1 MPVLGGAGCLRLF
14 DITQSGSHGIPSGD
28 TGRSPRTRSRL
39 GCSGMARRIGTIMVD
54 MGYLDEDS
62 LWKILE
68 EQKRSGSELVGK
80 VAVRMGVVKE
90 DQVMKALGE
99 QLGMKV
105 VKLADITIP
114 AEMIELVNESMA
126 TAYKIVPVSQNK
138 KDKSITVAMAEPQ
151 NPSTLDSLRMFLSTE
166 VKGAISSEADVLAAI
181 ERLYAGHHESI
192 QDVVKQI
199 EQDKGLAQLANR
211 NQNTIDLEAIEEM
224 AEAAP
229 VRKLL
234 NMVLLLAI
242 KDKASDIHFEP
253 FEEEYKMRYRVD
265 GILYELVPPPR
276 HLAPAIASRIKVM
289 SNLDIAERR
298 LPQDGKIQLALGGNS
313 VDIRVSTLPTMFGE
327 SVVLRILDRSV
338 VQLDLRKLG
347 MSEDT
352 LAQWMEAIMKPNG
365 IILVTGPTSSG
376 KTTTLYAT
384 LNELNKI
391 EDKIITTEE
400 PVEYEIEG
408 LIQVPINPDIG
419 VTFATCLRSI
429 LRQDPDKIL
438 VGETRDLETAE
449 ISIQASLTG
458 HIVFTTLHT
467 NDAPSAVTRLR
478 DMGVPTFLIT
488 ATVEAMLAQRLVRKI
503 CNSCRTEFTPSREVI
518 MELGLTAEQAAAQ
531 KWFYGKGCE
540 RCNNTG
546 YKGRMGI
553 YELAIM
559 NDNLREL
566 VVSEVSLDEFRNA
579 CRKYGMRTL
588 RESGL
593 QAIHLGQTSIE
604 EVVRETM
611 TEI

>member
-1 MPVLGGAGCLRLF
+1 
-14 DITQSGSHGIPSGD
+14 
-28 TGRSPRTRSRL
+28 
-39 GCSGMARRIGTIMVD
+39 MARRIGTIMVD

-68 EQKRSGSELVGK
+68 EQKRSGTELLGK
-80 VAVRMGVVKE
+80 VAVRMGLAKE
-90 DQVMKALGE
+90 DQVLKALGE

-105 VKLADITIP
+105 IKLNDITIP
-114 AEMIELVNESMA
+114 AEMTELVGESMA
-126 TAYKIVPVSQNK
+126 TAYKVVPLSQNK
-138 KDKSITVAMAEPQ
+138 KDKSVTVVMAEPQ
-151 NPSTLDSLRMFLSTE
+151 NPSTIDSLRLFLGVD
-166 VKGAISSEADVLAAI
+166 VKGAVASEADVMAAV

-199 EQDKGLAQLANR
+199 EEDKGLAQLANR

-347 MSEDT
+347 MPEDT
-352 LAQWMEAIMKPNG
+352 LAQWMEVIMKPNG

-419 VTFATCLRSI
+419 VTFASCLRSI

-478 DMGVPTFLIT
+478 DMGLPTFLIT
-488 ATVEAMLAQRLVRKI
+488 ATVEAVLAQRLVRKI
-503 CNSCRTEFTPSREVI
+503 CNFCRTEFTPSQEVI

-531 KWFYGKGCE
+531 KWFYGKGCDK
-540 RCNNTG
+540 CNNTG

-553 YELAIM
+553 YELALM
-559 NDNLREL
+559 NDNLREM
-566 VVSEVSLDEFRNA
+566 VVAEVSLDEFRNA

-593 QAIHLGQTSIE
+593 QAINLGQTSIE
-604 EVVRETM
+604 EIVRETM

>member
-1 MPVLGGAGCLRLF
+1 
-14 DITQSGSHGIPSGD
+14 
-28 TGRSPRTRSRL
+28 
-39 GCSGMARRIGTIMVD
+39 
-54 MGYLDEDS
+54 
-62 LWKILE
+62 
-68 EQKRSGSELVGK
+68 
-80 VAVRMGVVKE
+80 
-90 DQVMKALGE
+90 
-99 QLGMKV
+99 
-105 VKLADITIP
+105 
-114 AEMIELVNESMA
+114 
-126 TAYKIVPVSQNK
+126 
-138 KDKSITVAMAEPQ
+138 
-151 NPSTLDSLRMFLSTE
+151 
-166 VKGAISSEADVLAAI
+166 
-181 ERLYAGHHESI
+181 
-192 QDVVKQI
+192 
-199 EQDKGLAQLANR
+199 
-211 NQNTIDLEAIEEM
+211 M

-298 LPQDGKIQLALGGNS
+298 LPQDGKIQLALGGNN

-347 MSEDT
+347 MPEDT
-352 LAQWMEAIMKPNG
+352 LARWMQVIHKPNG

-419 VTFATCLRSI
+419 VTFANCLRSI

-478 DMGVPTFLIT
+478 DMGLPTFLIT
-488 ATVEAMLAQRLVRKI
+488 ATVEAMLAQRLVRKL
-503 CNSCRTEFTPSREVI
+503 CANCRPSSPPAPRSSWSWASPPSRPPPRS
-518 MELGLTAEQAAAQ
+518 GSTARAARSATTPATRAA
-531 KWFYGKGCE
+531 W
-540 RCNNTG
+540 
-546 YKGRMGI
+546 
-553 YELAIM
+553 A
-559 NDNLREL
+559 
-566 VVSEVSLDEFRNA
+566 S
-579 CRKYGMRTL
+579 
-588 RESGL
+588 
-593 QAIHLGQTSIE
+593 TSWSS
-604 EVVRETM
+604 
-611 TEI
+611 

>member
-1 MPVLGGAGCLRLF
+1 VGGLGFQWLLSLE
-14 DITQSGSHGIPSGD
+14 DVSI
-28 TGRSPRTRSRL
+28 
-39 GCSGMARRIGTIMVD
+39 MARRLGTILVD
-54 MGYLDEDS
+54 MGYLDEEG
-62 LWKILE
+62 LWKVLE
-68 EQKRSGSELVGK
+68 EQKRTPNELLGK
-80 VAVRMGVVKE
+80 VAVRLGLVKE
-90 DQVMKALGE
+90 DQVLKALGE

-105 VKLADITIP
+105 IKLADTTIP
-114 AEMIELVNESMA
+114 AEMTELVNESMA
-126 TAYKIVPVSQNK
+126 TAYKVVPVSQSK
-138 KDKSITVAMAEPQ
+138 KDKSVTVAMAEPQ
-151 NPSTLDSLRMFLSTE
+151 NPSTLDSLRLFLGVE
-166 VKGAISSEADVLAAI
+166 VKGAVASEADVMATI
-181 ERLYAGHHESI
+181 ERLYAGHQESI

-199 EQDKGLAQLANR
+199 EQDKGLAQLAMR
-211 NQNTIDLEAIEEM
+211 NENTIDLEAIEEM

-298 LPQDGKIQLALGGNS
+298 LPQDGKIQLALGGNN

-347 MSEDT
+347 MPEDT
-352 LAQWMEAIMKPNG
+352 LARWMEVIHKPNG

-400 PVEYEIEG
+400 PVEYEIDG
-408 LIQVPINPDIG
+408 LIQVPINADIG
-419 VTFATCLRSI
+419 VTFANCLRSI

-478 DMGVPTFLIT
+478 DMGLPTFLIT
-488 ATVEAMLAQRLVRKI
+488 ATVEAVLAQRLVRRI
-503 CNSCRTEFTPSREVI
+503 CTNCRTEFTPSPEVV
-518 MELGLTAEQAAAQ
+518 MELGISPDQAAAQ
-531 KWFYGKGCE
+531 KWYYGKGCD

-553 YELAIM
+553 YELLVM
-559 NDNLREL
+559 NETLRDMI
-566 VVSEVSLDEFRNA
+566 VAEVSLDEFRAA
-579 CRKYGMRTL
+579 CRKFGMRTL

-593 QAIHLGQTSIE
+593 VAIHNGLTTIE

-611 TEI
+611 IDDM

>member
-1 MPVLGGAGCLRLF
+1 
-14 DITQSGSHGIPSGD
+14 
-28 TGRSPRTRSRL
+28 
-39 GCSGMARRIGTIMVD
+39 MARKLGTILVD
-54 MGYLDEDS
+54 LGYLDEDT
-62 LWKILE
+62 LWKVLE
-68 EQKRSGSELVGK
+68 EQKRGGGAELIGK
-80 VAVRMGVVKE
+80 VAVRLGLVND
-90 DQVMKALGE
+90 DQVLKALGE

-105 VKLADITIP
+105 VRLG
-114 AEMIELVNESMA
+114 EMQIAPEVLEVVNESMA
-126 TAYKIVPVSQNK
+126 TAFKVLPISVSK
-138 KDKSITVAMAEPQ
+138 KDKSVTVAMAEPQ
-151 NPSTLDSLRMFLSTE
+151 NPATIDSLRSFLGVD
-166 VKGAISSEADVLAAI
+166 VKGVVSSESEVMSAI
-181 ERLYAGHHESI
+181 ERVYAGHEETI
-192 QDVVKQI
+192 ADVVKQI
-199 EQDKGLAQLANR
+199 EDDRGLSQYQFR
-211 NQNTIDLEAIEEM
+211 SENTIDLEAIEEM

-253 FEEEYKMRYRVD
+253 FEDEYKMRYRVD
-265 GILYELVPPPR
+265 GVLYELVPPPR

-298 LPQDGKIQLALGGNS
+298 LPQDGRIELNIGGNS

-327 SVVLRILDRSV
+327 SVVLRILDRTV
-338 VQLDLRKLG
+338 VNLDLANVG
-347 MSEDT
+347 MPPDT
-352 LAQWMEAIMKPNG
+352 LVSWREVIHKPNG

-400 PVEYEIEG
+400 PVEYDIEG

-419 VTFATCLRSI
+419 VTFAACLRAI

-488 ATVEAMLAQRLVRKI
+488 ATVEAVLAQRLVRKI
-503 CNSCRTEFTPSREVI
+503 CAFCRTEYTPTEDI
-518 MELGLTAEQAAAQ
+518 AMQLGMSLDEAKT
-531 KWFYGKGCE
+531 KKFYYGRGCE

-553 YELAIM
+553 FELLLL
-559 NDNLREL
+559 NEELRSM
-566 VVSEVSLDEFRNA
+566 VTSEVSLDEFRA
-579 CRKYGMRTL
+579 TARRYGMRTL

-593 QAIHLGQTSIE
+593 LAIHNGQSTVE
-604 EVVRETM
+604 EIVRETM
-611 TEI
+611 LDDA

>member
-1 MPVLGGAGCLRLF
+1 
-14 DITQSGSHGIPSGD
+14 
-28 TGRSPRTRSRL
+28 
-39 GCSGMARRIGTIMVD
+39 MARRLGKILVD
-54 MGYLDEDS
+54 LGYLDEEG
-62 LWKILE
+62 LWKVLE
-68 EQKRSGSELVGK
+68 EQKKGTDLIGK
-80 VAVRMGVVKE
+80 VAVRLGLVTE
-90 DQVMKALGE
+90 DQVLKALAE
-99 QLGMKV
+99 QLNMKV
-105 VKLADITIP
+105 VRLGDLTIP
-114 AEMIELVNESMA
+114 PEALDTVNESMA
-126 TAYKIVPVSQNK
+126 TAYKIVPIKVDK
-138 KDKSITVAMAEPQ
+138 RDKSITVAMAEPQ
-151 NPSTLDSLRMFLSTE
+151 NPATLDSLKMFLGVD
-166 VKGAISSEADVLAAI
+166 VKGVIAPEKEVLAAI
-181 ERLYAGHHESI
+181 ERAYAGKQESI

-199 EQDKGLAQLANR
+199 EQDKGLQQYQYR
-211 NQNTIDLEAIEEM
+211 NENTIDLEAIEEM

-253 FEEEYKMRYRVD
+253 FEDEYKMRYRVD
-265 GILYELVPPPR
+265 GVLYELVPPPR

-298 LPQDGKIQLALGGNS
+298 LPQDGRIELAIGGNS

-327 SVVLRILDRSV
+327 SVVLRILDRTV
-338 VQLDLRKLG
+338 VNLDLERIG
-347 MSEDT
+347 MPADT
-352 LAQWMEAIMKPNG
+352 LAAWREVIHKPNG

-384 LNELNKI
+384 LNELNTI

-400 PVEYEIEG
+400 PVEYDIDG

-419 VTFATCLRSI
+419 VTFANCLRAI

-467 NDAPSAVTRLR
+467 NDAPSAITRMR
-478 DMGVPTFLIT
+478 DMGLPTFLIT
-488 ATVEAMLAQRLVRKI
+488 ATVEAVLAQRLVRRI
-503 CNSCRTEFTPSREVI
+503 CPNCRTEFTPSPEI
-518 MELGLTAEQAAAQ
+518 AMELGMTPEVAAT
-531 KWFYGKGCE
+531 KKFYYGRGCE

-553 YELAIM
+553 FELLVM
-559 NDNLREL
+559 NDELRDL
-566 VVSEVSLDEFRNA
+566 ITREVSLDEFREA
-579 CRKYGMRTL
+579 CRRNGMRTL

-593 QAIHLGQTSIE
+593 EAIHAGLTTIE

-611 TEI
+611 LDEM

>member
-1 MPVLGGAGCLRLF
+1 
-14 DITQSGSHGIPSGD
+14 
-28 TGRSPRTRSRL
+28 
-39 GCSGMARRIGTIMVD
+39 MARRLGTIMVD
-54 MGYLDEDS
+54 MGYLDEDG
-62 LWKILE
+62 LMRVLE
-68 EQKRSGSELVGK
+68 EQKRAGAEPLGK
-80 VAVRMGVVKE
+80 VAVRLGMVKE
-90 DQVMKALGE
+90 DQVLKALGE

-105 VKLADITIP
+105 IRLADTTIP
-114 AEMIELVNESMA
+114 AEMTELVNESMA
-126 TAYKIVPVSQNK
+126 TAFKVVPISQNK
-138 KDKSITVAMAEPQ
+138 KDKSVTVAMAEPQ
-151 NPSTLDSLRMFLSTE
+151 NPSTLGDLRTFLGVE
-166 VKGAISSEADVLAAI
+166 VKGAVASESDVLATI
-181 ERLYAGHHESI
+181 ERLYAGHQESI
-192 QDVVKQI
+192 SDVVKQI
-199 EQDKGLAQLANR
+199 EQDKGLQKMAGR
-211 NQNTIDLEAIEEM
+211 SESTIDLEAIEEM

-276 HLAPAIASRIKVM
+276 HLAPAISSRIKVM

-298 LPQDGKIQLALGGNS
+298 LPQDGKIQLSLGGNN

-338 VQLDLRKLG
+338 VQLDLKKLG
-347 MSEDT
+347 MPEDT
-352 LAQWMEAIMKPNG
+352 LARWMDVIHKPNG

-384 LNELNKI
+384 LNELNRI

-408 LIQVPINPDIG
+408 LVQVPINPEIG
-419 VTFATCLRSI
+419 VTFAACLRAI

-458 HIVFTTLHT
+458 HVVFTTLHT
-467 NDAPSAVTRLR
+467 NDAPSAITRLR
-478 DMGVPTFLIT
+478 DMGLPTFLIT
-488 ATVEAMLAQRLVRKI
+488 ATIEAVLAQRLVRKL
-503 CNSCRTEFTPSREVI
+503 CANCTTEFMPGPEVI
-518 MELGLTAEQAAAQ
+518 MELGLTQEQAAAQ
-531 KWFYGKGCE
+531 KWFYGKGCD

-553 YELAIM
+553 YELIVM
-559 NDNLREL
+559 NDVLRDM
-566 VVSEVSLDEFRNA
+566 VVAEVSLDEFREA

-593 QAIHLGQTSIE
+593 QAISLGRTSVE
-604 EVVRETM
+604 EILRETM
-611 TEI
+611 TEV

>member
-1 MPVLGGAGCLRLF
+1 
-14 DITQSGSHGIPSGD
+14 
-28 TGRSPRTRSRL
+28 
-39 GCSGMARRIGTIMVD
+39 MARRLGTIMID
-54 MGYLDEDS
+54 MGYLDEET
-62 LWKILE
+62 LWKVLE

-80 VAVRMGVVKE
+80 VAVRMNLVKE

-114 AEMIELVNESMA
+114 AELTELVNESMA
-126 TAYKIVPVSQNK
+126 TAYKIVPISQNK
-138 KDKSITVAMAEPQ
+138 KDKSVTVAMAEPQ
-151 NPSTLDSLRMFLSTE
+151 NPSTLDSLKMFLSTD
-166 VKGAISSEADVLAAI
+166 VKGAIATEPDVMAAI

-199 EQDKGLAQLANR
+199 EQDKGLSAMAGR

-265 GILYELVPPPR
+265 GVLYELVPPPR
-276 HLAPAIASRIKVM
+276 HLAPAISSRIKVM

-298 LPQDGKIQLALGGNS
+298 LPQDGRIQLALGGNE

-327 SVVLRILDRSV
+327 SVVLRILDRTV
-338 VQLDLRKLG
+338 VQLDLKKLG
-347 MSEDT
+347 MPDDLLKIWYE
-352 LAQWMEAIMKPNG
+352 LIEKPNG

-384 LNELNKI
+384 LNHLNRI

-400 PVEYEIEG
+400 PVEYDIEG
-408 LIQVPINPDIG
+408 LIQIPVNPDIG
-419 VTFATCLRSI
+419 VTFAACLRSI

-467 NDAPSAVTRLR
+467 NDAPSAITRMR
-478 DMGVPTFLIT
+478 DMGLPTFLIT
-488 ATVEAMLAQRLVRKI
+488 ATVEAVLAQRLVRKI
-503 CNSCRTEFTPSREVI
+503 CVNCRTEFTPAPEVL
-518 MELGLTAEQAAAQ
+518 MELGLSTEQAVS
-531 KWFYGKGCE
+531 KKFFYGKGCE

-553 YELAIM
+553 YELLVM
-559 NDNLREL
+559 NDTLREM
-566 VVSEVSLDEFRNA
+566 VVSEASLDDFRTA
-579 CRKYGMRTL
+579 CRKFGMRTL
-588 RESGL
+588 REAGMNM
-593 QAIHLGQTSIE
+593 IHNGQSSIE
-604 EVVRETM
+604 EVLRET
-611 TEI
+611 ILDDI

>member
-1 MPVLGGAGCLRLF
+1 
-14 DITQSGSHGIPSGD
+14 
-28 TGRSPRTRSRL
+28 
-39 GCSGMARRIGTIMVD
+39 MARRIGTIMVD
-54 MGYLDEDS
+54 MGYLDEDG

-68 EQKRSGSELVGK
+68 EQKRSGTELLGK
-80 VAVRMGVVKE
+80 VAVRMGMVKE
-90 DQVMKALGE
+90 EQVLRALGE

-105 VKLADITIP
+105 VKLNDITIP
-114 AEMIELVNESMA
+114 AEMTELVGESMA
-126 TAYKIVPVSQNK
+126 TAYKVVPLSQNK
-138 KDKSITVAMAEPQ
+138 KDKSVTVAMAEPQ
-151 NPSTLDSLRMFLSTE
+151 NPSTIDSLRLFLGVD
-166 VKGAISSEADVLAAI
+166 VKGAVSSEADVMAAI

-199 EQDKGLAQLANR
+199 EQDKGLASLANR

-298 LPQDGKIQLALGGNS
+298 LPQDGKIQLALGGNN

-347 MSEDT
+347 MPEDT
-352 LAQWMEAIMKPNG
+352 LAKWMEVIMKPNG

-408 LIQVPINPDIG
+408 LIQVPINAEIG
-419 VTFATCLRSI
+419 VTFANCLRSI

-478 DMGVPTFLIT
+478 DMGLPTFLIT

-503 CNSCRTEFTPSREVI
+503 CNFCRTEFTPSQEVI

-531 KWFYGKGCE
+531 KWFYGKGCDK
-540 RCNNTG
+540 CNNTG

-559 NDNLREL
+559 NETLRDM
-566 VVSEVSLDEFRNA
+566 VVAEVSLDEFRNA

-588 RESGL
+588 REAGL
-593 QAIHLGQTSIE
+593 QAIDRGHTSIE
-604 EVVRETM
+604 EIIRETL

>member
-1 MPVLGGAGCLRLF
+1 
-14 DITQSGSHGIPSGD
+14 
-28 TGRSPRTRSRL
+28 
-39 GCSGMARRIGTIMVD
+39 MARRLGTIMVD
-54 MGYLDEDS
+54 MGYLDEDDLS
-62 LWKILE
+62 KVLE
-68 EQKRSGSELVGK
+68 EQERSGNELLGK
-80 VAVRMGVVKE
+80 VAVRMGLVKE
-90 DQVMKALGE
+90 DQVLKALGE

-105 VKLADITIP
+105 INLADTTIP
-114 AEMIELVNESMA
+114 AEMTELVNESMA
-126 TAYKIVPVSQNK
+126 TAYKVVPISQNK
-138 KDKSITVAMAEPQ
+138 KDKSITVVMAEPQ
-151 NPSTLDSLRMFLSTE
+151 NPSTLDSLRLFLGVE
-166 VKGAISSEADVLAAI
+166 VKGAVASEIDVITAI
-181 ERLYAGHHESI
+181 EQLYAGHHETI
-192 QDVVKQI
+192 QDVVKEI

-347 MSEDT
+347 MPEDT
-352 LAQWMEAIMKPNG
+352 LARWMQIIHKPNG

-408 LIQVPINPDIG
+408 LIQVPVNPDIG
-419 VTFATCLRSI
+419 VTFANCLRSI

-458 HIVFTTLHT
+458 HMVFTTLHT

-478 DMGVPTFLIT
+478 DMGLPTFLIT
-488 ATVEAMLAQRLVRKI
+488 ATVEAVLAQRLVRKI
-503 CNSCRTEFTPSREVI
+503 CTNCKIEFTPSPEVV

-531 KWFYGKGCE
+531 KWYYGKGCE
-540 RCNNTG
+540 KCNNTG
-546 YKGRMGI
+546 YKGRMGL

-559 NDNLREL
+559 NDALRDMIIA
-566 VVSEVSLDEFRNA
+566 EVSLDEFRNA

-588 RESGL
+588 REAGL
-593 QAIHLGQTSIE
+593 LAINNGQTTIE
-604 EVVRETM
+604 EIVRETM

>member
-1 MPVLGGAGCLRLF
+1 
-14 DITQSGSHGIPSGD
+14 
-28 TGRSPRTRSRL
+28 
-39 GCSGMARRIGTIMVD
+39 MARRIGTIMMD

-68 EQKRSGSELVGK
+68 EQNRSGNELLGK
-80 VAVRMGVVKE
+80 IAVRMGLAKE
-90 DQVMKALGE
+90 EQVLKALGE
-99 QLGMKV
+99 QLCMKV
-105 VKLADITIP
+105 IKLNDITIP
-114 AEMIELVNESMA
+114 AEMTELVGESMA
-126 TAYKIVPVSQNK
+126 TAYKVVPLSQNK
-138 KDKSITVAMAEPQ
+138 KDKSVTVVMAEPQ
-151 NPSTLDSLRMFLSTE
+151 NPSTIDSLRLFLGVD
-166 VKGAISSEADVLAAI
+166 VKGAVASEADVMAAI
-181 ERLYAGHHESI
+181 ERLYARHHESI

-199 EQDKGLAQLANR
+199 EQDKGLAKLANR
-211 NQNTIDLEAIEEM
+211 NPNTIDLEAIEEM

-289 SNLDIAERR
+289 ANLDIAERR

-347 MSEDT
+347 MPEDT
-352 LAQWMEAIMKPNG
+352 LAQWMEVIRKPNG

-400 PVEYEIEG
+400 PVEYEVEG
-408 LIQVPINPDIG
+408 LIQVPINPEIG
-419 VTFATCLRSI
+419 VTFASCLRSI

-478 DMGVPTFLIT
+478 DMGLPTFLIT
-488 ATVEAMLAQRLVRKI
+488 ATVEAVLAQRLVRKI
-503 CNSCRTEFTPSREVI
+503 CNFCRTEFTPSQEVI

-531 KWFYGKGCE
+531 KWFYGKGCDK
-540 RCNNTG
+540 CNNTG

-553 YELAIM
+553 YELALM
-559 NDNLREL
+559 NDNLREM
-566 VVSEVSLDEFRNA
+566 VAAEVSLDEFRNA

-593 QAIHLGQTSIE
+593 QAINLGQTTIE

>member
-1 MPVLGGAGCLRLF
+1 
-14 DITQSGSHGIPSGD
+14 
-28 TGRSPRTRSRL
+28 
-39 GCSGMARRIGTIMVD
+39 MARRIGTIMVD
-54 MGYLDEDS
+54 MGYLDEDT
-62 LWKILE
+62 LWKVLE
-68 EQKRSGSELVGK
+68 EQKRSGTELLGK
-80 VAVRMGVVKE
+80 VAVRMGLAKE
-90 DQVMKALGE
+90 DQVLRALGE

-105 VKLADITIP
+105 IKLNDITIP
-114 AEMIELVNESMA
+114 AEMTELVGESMA
-126 TAYKIVPVSQNK
+126 TAYKVVPLSQNK
-138 KDKSITVAMAEPQ
+138 KDKSVTVVMAEPQ
-151 NPSTLDSLRMFLSTE
+151 NPSTIDSLRLFLGVD
-166 VKGAISSEADVLAAI
+166 VKGAVASEADVMAAV

-199 EQDKGLAQLANR
+199 EEDKGLASLANR
-211 NQNTIDLEAIEEM
+211 NATTIDLEAIEEM

-347 MSEDT
+347 MPEDT
-352 LAQWMEAIMKPNG
+352 LAQWMEVIMKPNG

-400 PVEYEIEG
+400 PVEYEVEG
-408 LIQVPINPDIG
+408 LIQVPINAEIG
-419 VTFATCLRSI
+419 VTFASCLRSI

-478 DMGVPTFLIT
+478 DMGLPTFLIT
-488 ATVEAMLAQRLVRKI
+488 ATVEAVLAQRLVRKI

-531 KWFYGKGCE
+531 KWFYGKGCDK
-540 RCNNTG
+540 CNNTG

-559 NDNLREL
+559 NDNLREMI
-566 VVSEVSLDEFRNA
+566 VAEVSLDEFRNA

-593 QAIHLGQTSIE
+593 QAINLGQTTIE
-604 EVVRETM
+604 EIVRETL